1 MKFGFCLGIRK
12 PDKALRF
19 NTLRS
24 SRHRL
29 SLAVSRFFV
38 NVAANVGRM
47 PHVTSRLPLSFRR
60 NAAQFSKIFY
70 IRCGNKKTK
79 VQSLSW
85 QRRFFGAAASICEQ
99 TRPQP
104 NLICRHARGHTL
116 GFGVG
121 GPSGGRGGSGCVRK
135 GSVKSVRESSVV
147 KKIENSENSREKTMK
162 KSGSGIKQRANRR
175 SFLKNGVLGVGVA
188 AAGAGLLAKASPA
201 FGQGLGDNDRA
212 PITKGD
218 IAILTFLSALEQ
230 VEADLWIQYAE
241 LGGAT
246 NQGLSP
252 IDLPFKMGLA
262 PNYITGLMVL
272 DGDMPQYISDNTD
285 DEISHHRFLNNYL
298 QSKGAK
304 PIDLSQFAILP
315 PSQVT
320 GVPQTGRL
328 TNLRQLTVDTTW
340 WTRYR
345 SDNHNPD
352 LGGTF
357 ENAVP
362 DLAKGQHPAIPQ
374 TDAEAALNADGSI
387 PNHLQ
392 AIASTAGFHFAFIEQ
407 GGSSL
412 YPALAQKV
420 TSLEVLRL
428 LLSIGGS
435 EIMHFQTWHD
445 KAGNAPN
452 ITDGNL
458 TFPNLNGG
466 VDPNNGATTVDGTP
480 AADLF
485 QTNLIM
491 PEPTVFLNPELGP
504 VAIIRP
510 TSTAQGG
517 AVASVVSFVDDG
529 LFLDPATNKNT
540 GIVNVLM
547 RLAEEA
553 DAVLRRL

>member
-1 MKFGFCLGIRK
+1 M
-12 PDKALRF
+12 
-19 NTLRS
+19 
-24 SRHRL
+24 
-29 SLAVSRFFV
+29 
-38 NVAANVGRM
+38 
-47 PHVTSRLPLSFRR
+47 
-60 NAAQFSKIFY
+60 
-70 IRCGNKKTK
+70 
-79 VQSLSW
+79 
-85 QRRFFGAAASICEQ
+85 
-99 TRPQP
+99 
-104 NLICRHARGHTL
+104 
-116 GFGVG
+116 
-121 GPSGGRGGSGCVRK
+121 
-135 GSVKSVRESSVV
+135 
-147 KKIENSENSREKTMK
+147 EKTME
-162 KSGSGIKQRANRR
+162 KSGSGIKQPANRR
-175 SFLKNGVLGVGVA
+175 TFLKNGVLGVGAA
-188 AAGAGLLAKASPA
+188 AAGAGLLAKGSPA
-201 FGQGLGDNDRA
+201 FGHSLEDDDRA

-241 LGGAT
+241 LGGPTPAVPGA
-246 NQGLSP
+246 QGLSG
-252 IDLPFKMGLA
+252 IDLQLDGKAISTGLA
-262 PNYITGLMVL
+262 PGYVTALQVL
-272 DGDMPQYISDNTD
+272 DGDMPQYIGDNTD

-298 QSKGAK
+298 ESKGAT
-304 PIDLSQFAILP
+304 PIDLRPQFATLP

-328 TNLRQLTVDTTW
+328 TNLKQLKVDTSW

-345 SDNHNPD
+345 SAVQNPD
-352 LGGTF
+352 LGGKF

-362 DLAKGQHPAIPQ
+362 DLAANPHTAIP
-374 TDAEAALNADGSI
+374 LNDDDIAGVTQNPDGTFNI

-420 TSLEVLRL
+420 TNLEVLRV

-435 EIMHFQTWHD
+435 EITHFQTWHD

-458 TFPNLNGG
+458 SFPPLNTNN
-466 VDPNNGATTVDGTP
+466 DPNTGLIFVQEGKTQTP
-480 AADLF
+480 APDLF

-491 PEPTVFLNPELGP
+491 PEPTVFLNSKLGP

-540 GIVNVLM
+540 GIVDRLM
-547 RLAEEA
+547 RLAEAA
-553 DAVLRRL
+553 DAVRRGI